1 MSAQVAVKESGPGS
15 FGYPWGT
22 QRPTAFIEQ
31 LDRAIHPSEEDEM
44 RRLDEE
50 YERKKRQVRMRRSV
64 LTQIRDSVANCCV
77 QTSSGKLRFKREL
90 ADAAGP
96 LIDVEVY
103 RGVVDL
109 DRRRPGRPSANENL
123 ETQALRS
130 ILRELVYD
138 PAAEERERRGAEA
151 RKVERAKRSR
161 LTKRDA
167 ISKPVG
173 EATASAPEPEIVSA
187 ADVVA
192 PVPDAVATLAAANE
206 DVVGADEGF
215 AVEPERA
222 DAMVEKVDE
231 PLPMA
236 APVLLPA
243 LLAEVAS
250 VLQDIDD
257 ADPRAVES
265 SSYIG
270 NVVDLFSPEIE
281 AQRLGAVNS
290 KRLPA
295 GFDPT
300 WAEHWQPDPN
310 AHLAEMYAEFIT
322 FGAAI
327 DKAPEDL
334 TDAEARLLV
343 GPVLFGLPYDYH
355 ENPAKYEGVKLRP
368 VFSREQDVSEFL
380 WQGEI
385 ARAGGSLQQ
394 IAIKYKDNVDAR
406 REIERARRRLWPLAL
421 RRRDFIKGLMVS
433 AAVGDLTFA
442 PISSRMSD
450 LRRSVQWRVFR
461 EADHNWLLSISL
473 SDQKLYTQRI
483 LDKMPWPA
491 GLSRIELME
500 QFGGDASPM
509 ALQNLSSYGR
519 PPHWLVPDHMW
530 ISGAQYKALAVRREA
545 CDLGHRR
552 PSRGDDMTVRDAA
565 DLTDPTV
572 RRRSSTG
579 VTA

>member
-1 MSAQVAVKESGPGS
+1 MSAQVAVKQSGS
-15 FGYPWGT
+15 STFGYPWGT
-22 QRPTAFIEQ
+22 ERPTAFMKR
-31 LDRAIHPSEEDEM
+31 LDQAIHSSCEDEI
-44 RRLDEE
+44 RRIREE
-50 YERKKRQVRMRRSV
+50 ADRKIRQIEIRQLV
-64 LTQIRDSVANCCV
+64 LMQIRDGVANCCV
-77 QTSSGKLRFKREL
+77 QTSSGKLRFKRKL

-96 LIDVEVY
+96 LVDVEAL

-109 DRRRPGRPSANENL
+109 DRRCPGRPSVNENS
-123 ETQALRS
+123 ETLALRS

-151 RKVERAKRSR
+151 RQAERAKPARRVKSETIR
-161 LTKRDA
+161 LVTD
-167 ISKPVG
+167 G
-173 EATASAPEPEIVSA
+173 APEPEIVSA
-187 ADVVA
+187 AEVVA
-192 PVPDAVATLAAANE
+192 HVPDAVAVLSAANE

-215 AVEPERA
+215 AVEPEH
-222 DAMVEKVDE
+222 VEAVLEQDDE
-231 PLPMA
+231 PASAA
-236 APVLLPA
+236 APALLPA

-250 VLQDIDD
+250 VLEDIDD
-257 ADPRAVES
+257 ADPRAVEP

-281 AQRLGAVNS
+281 AQRLSARDP
-290 KRLPA
+290 KRVPE
-295 GFDPT
+295 GFDPA
-300 WAEHWQPDPN
+300 WAEHWQLDPN

-334 TDAEARLLV
+334 TDEEARLLL
-343 GPVLFGLPYDYH
+343 GPVLFGLPYDYYK
-355 ENPAKYEGVKLRP
+355 NPAKYEDVKLP
-368 VFSREQDVSEFL
+368 QVFTREKDVPEIR

-385 ARAGGSLQQ
+385 ARAGGTLQQ

-406 REIERARRRLWPLAL
+406 REIERARHRMWPLAV
-421 RRRDFIKGLMVS
+421 RRRDFIKGLMIS

-473 SDQKLYTQRI
+473 SDQKLYTQQI
-483 LDKMPWPA
+483 LDKLPWPA

-500 QFGGDASPM
+500 RFGAGAAPT
-509 ALQNLSSYGR
+509 ALENLSSYGR

-530 ISGAQYKALAVRREA
+530 VSGPQYKALAVRREA

-552 PSRGDDMTVRDAA
+552 PRRGDDMTARDAA
-565 DLTDPTV
+565 DLTDLPV